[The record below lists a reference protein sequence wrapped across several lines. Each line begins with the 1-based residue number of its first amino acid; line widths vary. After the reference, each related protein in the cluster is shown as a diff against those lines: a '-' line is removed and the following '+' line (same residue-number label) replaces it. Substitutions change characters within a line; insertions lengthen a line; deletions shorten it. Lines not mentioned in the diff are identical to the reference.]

1 MDDKRSQQRSISDYA
16 LLTSAVNN
24 FTRIGQYFNYQII
37 LLLCKHNLMGE
48 VGKYLHVSWFKMM
61 KLYHF
66 LISISWFEEII
77 PDTLRANI
85 PCSLLF
91 FVIIASFLII
101 IKIFQCT
108 KPGIITWLMQA
119 YKSTFVRELQQIY
132 RILNEF
138 ACIIPLRELL
148 GQ

>member
-1 MDDKRSQQRSISDYA
+1 MIGWPKVTTKVNLWLCFTHISSLLA
-16 LLTSAVNN
+16 LINILTTRLFFSCANTTWWERLVNIYMYRG
-24 FTRIGQYFNYQII
+24 T
-37 LLLCKHNLMGE
+37 
-48 VGKYLHVSWFKMM
+48 FKMM

-66 LISISWFEEII
+66 FISISWFEEII

-108 KPGIITWLMQA
+108 KPGIITWLMHA
-119 YKSTFVRELQQIY
+119 YMSSFVRELQQIY